1 MSKEDTD
8 SEGKK
13 IWSGIDI
20 HGNVIWKTEEQ
31 LEQEAIKLQKWQRAK
46 FARELGFDPDTKN
59 PLEIADIDMKY
70 EDMLRGLT
78 LYNKQ
83 QQRRNDKIAAARL
96 KWEKGIITQEEYDR
110 ISDGYD

>member
-1 MSKEDTD
+1 MTKEDID
-8 SEGKK
+8 SEGK
-13 IWSGIDI
+13 IWCGIDKY
-20 HGNVIWKTEEQ
+20 GNVIWKTEEQ
-31 LEQEAIKLQKWQRAK
+31 LEIEAIKLQKWQRDK
-46 FARELGFDPDTKN
+46 FARELGFNPDTKN

-83 QQRRNDKIAAARL
+83 QQIREDKVAVARL
-96 KWEKGIITQEEYDR
+96 KWKKGIITQEEYDR